1 MNLIQLSS
9 VSFNSLRDIIFAL
22 IGLLGLS
29 LAGQLVAA
37 PWTPDQSTQFIVA
50 AGPGGALDAV
60 ARSTKQFIDQKGDSK
75 NSVII
80 LNKPGANG
88 KITFDILK
96 QNQGNPNYLSINTHG
111 YISSYLIGSL
121 DILPNRDLTTIA
133 VLQDEYLTLAVRA
146 DSPLKDVSD
155 VVAALKK
162 DPTSLR
168 IAVATSI
175 GNHIHI
181 GTAKALKAAGVDIR
195 KLVVVPFRSS
205 SDSIVA
211 LIGGQLE
218 LVASTTP
225 NVISMLRAGKIRLL
239 AVSSEKRLGGD
250 FANVPTWRES
260 GVDSVFS
267 SALGILAPKG
277 ITQEQIV
284 YWENI
289 LEQMV
294 QSKQWERLMEVN
306 QSRSHFMRH
315 KEATTYYDQEYNSV
329 RSIVSELGLLAPGR

>member
-1 MNLIQLSS
+1 MHPTQLSS
-9 VSFNSLRDIIFAL
+9 FPRNRRRDLVVGA
-22 IGLLGLS
+22 IGMLGLS
-29 LAGQLVAA
+29 LARQSVAA
-37 PWTPDQSTQFIVA
+37 PWTPEQTTQFIVA

-60 ARSTKQFIDQKGDSK
+60 ARATKQFIDQKGDSK
-75 NSVII
+75 SPV
-80 LNKPGANG
+80 LVVNKPGGNG
-88 KITFDILK
+88 KIAFDILK
-96 QNQGNPNYLSINTHG
+96 QNQGNPHYLSISTHG

-121 DILPNRDLTTIA
+121 DTLPNRDFTTIA

-146 DSPLKDVSD
+146 DSPLKDIGD

-175 GNHIHI
+175 GNHIHV
-181 GTAKALKAAGVDIR
+181 GTAKALKAAGVDIS

-205 SDSIVA
+205 SDSIVS

-225 NVISMLRAGKIRLL
+225 NVISMLRAGRIRLL
-239 AVSSEKRLGGD
+239 AVSSDKRLGGD
-250 FANVPTWRES
+250 FAHVPTWREA

-277 ITQEQIV
+277 ISLEQIL

-289 LEQMV
+289 VEQMV
-294 QSKQWERLMEVN
+294 KSKQWERLMDVN

-315 KEATTYYDQEYNSV
+315 AEATAYYDQEYISV
-329 RSIVSELGLLAPGR
+329 RSVVSDLGLLAPGR

>member
-1 MNLIQLSS
+1 MNLVLSS
-9 VSFNSLRDIIFAL
+9 SISCNRVRSIIFGITCL
-22 IGLLGLS
+22 MGFLLT
-29 LAGQLVAA
+29 GQSIAA
-37 PWTPDQSTQFIVA
+37 PWAPDQATQFIVA

-60 ARSTKQFIDQKGDSK
+60 ARSTKQFIDQSGVSK
-75 NSVII
+75 NSVIVI
-80 LNKPGANG
+80 NKPGANG

-146 DSPLKDVSD
+146 DSPLKDVGD

-225 NVISMLRAGKIRLL
+225 NVISMLKAGRIRLL
-239 AVSSEKRLGGD
+239 AVSSDKRLGGD

-277 ITQEQIV
+277 LTQEQIV
-284 YWENI
+284 YWENVF
-289 LEQMV
+289 EQMV
-294 QSKQWERLMEVN
+294 QSKQWERQMELN

-315 KEATTYYDQEYNSV
+315 KEATAYYDQEYISV
-329 RSIVSELGLLAPGR
+329 REIVSELGLLPPGK

>member
-1 MNLIQLSS
+1 MNPAQLSG
-9 VSFNSLRDIIFAL
+9 VLRNRRRDIIL
-22 IGLLGLS
+22 GVISLLGFSMARQS
-29 LAGQLVAA
+29 LAA
-37 PWTPDQSTQFIVA
+37 PWSPEQTTQFIVA
-50 AGPGGALDAV
+50 AGPGGALDGV
-60 ARSTKQFIDQKGDSK
+60 ARSTKQFIDQKGDAKSP
-75 NSVII
+75 VLV

-88 KITFDILK
+88 KIAFDILK
-96 QNQGNPNYLSINTHG
+96 QNQGNPYYLSINTHG

-121 DILPNRDLTTIA
+121 DILPNRDLTTVA

-146 DSPLKDVSD
+146 DSPIKDIGD
-155 VVAALKK
+155 VVTALKK

-239 AVSSEKRLGGD
+239 AVSSNKRLGGD
-250 FANVPTWRES
+250 FVNVPTWRES
-260 GVDSVFS
+260 GIDSVFS
-267 SALGILAPKG
+267 SALGILAPKN
-277 ITQEQIV
+277 ISQEQIL

-289 LEQMV
+289 FEQMV
-294 QSKQWERLMEVN
+294 LSKQWERLMELN
-306 QSRSHFMRH
+306 QSRSNFMRH
-315 KEATTYYDQEYNSV
+315 KEATAYYDQEYNSV
-329 RSIVSELGLLAPGR
+329 RSIVSELGLLAPGK

>member
-1 MNLIQLSS
+1 MNLMQLNS
-9 VSFNSLRDIIFAL
+9 VSFNGLRDIIFGL
-22 IGLLGLS
+22 MGLLGLS

-37 PWTPDQSTQFIVA
+37 PWTPDQPTQFIVA

-60 ARSTKQFIDQKGDSK
+60 ARSTKQFIEQKGDSK
-75 NSVII
+75 NSVLI

-88 KITFDILK
+88 KIAFDILR

-121 DILPNRDLTTIA
+121 DILPNRDLTTVA

-146 DSPLKDVSD
+146 DSPLKDVGD
-155 VVAALKK
+155 VVTALKK

-267 SALGILAPKG
+267 SALGVLAPKG

-294 QSKQWERLMEVN
+294 QSKQWERLMETN

-315 KEATTYYDQEYNSV
+315 KEATAYYDQEYISV